1 MTTESLLT
9 PTASAMALD
18 VGCGLNK
25 RPNAVGLDISPLP
38 GVDIVHN
45 LDCYPY
51 PMADDTFDLVYCSSI
66 LEHVTDVMAT
76 MREIHRVCKNGAL
89 VHIALPHYTHAKTY
103 ADPTHKHFFSFGV
116 VRYLS
121 GELYG
126 YYGGVK
132 FNVELAMLGQPDG
145 RKTLIKRL
153 FNTNPYW
160 TERIFALFRPI
171 ESMYFILRAV
181 K

>member
-1 MTTESLLT
+1 MTTESTLIRT
-9 PTASAMALD
+9 YSGRALD
-18 VGCGLNK
+18 LGCGANK
-25 RPNAVGLDISPLP
+25 RPDAVGLDVAPLP

-51 PMADDTFDLVYCSSI
+51 PLEDNSFDVVYCSSI
-66 LEHVTDVMAT
+66 LEHVTDVMST
-76 MREIHRVCKNGAL
+76 MNEIYRVCKDGAV
-89 VHIALPHYTHAKTY
+89 VHISLPHYTHAKTY

-121 GELYG
+121 GEAYS
-126 YYGGVK
+126 YYSGVK
-132 FNVELAMLGQPDG
+132 FNIELAMLGQPDG
-145 RKTLIKRL
+145 HNTLLKRL
-153 FNTNPYW
+153 FNLNPYW